1 MWFGTISYG
10 VFLYH
15 DNVAY
20 ALKDSSL
27 AQIWDFAPML
37 GLTIATLLVST
48 ACAAASYYI
57 VERPLLRL
65 KRTRTTAPASPPPEA
80 EAAPLPVGQPAA
92 RSAG

>member
-27 AQIWDFAPML
+27 AKIWDFAPML

-48 ACAAASYYI
+48 ACAAVSYY
-57 VERPLLRL
+57 VLERPLLRF
-65 KRTRTTAPASPPPEA
+65 KRTRTTAPAPPPA